1 MNKYIKYN
9 QNPSNLL
16 MRAFNQHKPTSP
28 NFTLFD
34 VGCNAGTNISWI
46 HNQYPQAEYYGV
58 DILPDAVSYARQRCP
73 YATILCDNI
82 ENMISITGDEYFD
95 YILLLDVLQHLSD
108 PLKVL
113 QEMKRLLKPNG
124 IIIATIPNLMHASV
138 LKPLLEQGLFTYSE
152 TGLLDYDHKHLFT
165 FAEIVNM
172 FKEANLHT
180 LIQAY
185 SIEIS
190 DQLNDFIRKLSHISY
205 LDKWQFT
212 TFEYIIAATN

>member
-9 QNPSNLL
+9 QNPSSLL

-28 NFTLFD
+28 NFTLLD
-34 VGCNAGTNISWI
+34 VGCNAGINISWV
-46 HNQYPQAEYYGV
+46 HNQYPQAEYYGI
-58 DILPDAVSYARQRCP
+58 DILQDAVSQARQKCP

-82 ENMISITGDEYFD
+82 EDMIAVKNEYFD

-113 QEMKRLLKPNG
+113 KEMKKVLKPNG

-138 LKPLLEQGLFTYSE
+138 LKLLLEQGLFTYSE

-165 FAEIVNM
+165 YAEIVNM
-172 FKEANLHT
+172 FKEANLNVC
-180 LIQAY
+180 IQTY
-185 SIEIS
+185 SIGVS

-212 TFEYIIAATN
+212 TFEYIITATN

>member
-9 QNPSNLL
+9 QNPSILL
-16 MRAFNQHKPTSP
+16 MKTFNQHKPTSP
-28 NFTLFD
+28 NFTLLD
-34 VGCNAGTNISWI
+34 VGCNAGINISWI
-46 HNQYPQAEYYGV
+46 HSQYPQAEYYGV
-58 DILPDAVSYARQRCP
+58 DILPDAVSQARQKCP

-82 ENMISITGDEYFD
+82 EDMITIKNEYFD

-113 QEMKRLLKPNG
+113 KEMKKLLKPNG

-138 LKPLLEQGLFTYSE
+138 LKLLLEQGLFTYSE

-165 FAEIVNM
+165 YAEIVNM
-172 FKEANLHT
+172 FKKANLNVF
-180 LIQAY
+180 IQAY
-185 SIEIS
+185 SIGVS

-212 TFEYIIAATN
+212 TFEYIITATN

>member
-9 QNPSNLL
+9 QQPSKLL
-16 MRAFNQHKPTSP
+16 MRAFSQHTPSSP
-28 NFTLFD
+28 DFTLLD
-34 VGCNAGTNISWI
+34 VGCNTGENLNWI
-46 HNQYPQAEYYGV
+46 HNQYPQAKYYGV
-58 DILPDAVSYARQRCP
+58 DILPDAVSQARQRCP

-82 ENMISITGDEYFD
+82 EDMIATGNECFD
-95 YILLLDVLQHLSD
+95 YILLLDVLQHLNN

-113 QEMKRLLKPNG
+113 QEMKKLLKPDG

-180 LIQAY
+180 VIQAY

-190 DQLNDFIRKLSHISY
+190 DQLSDFIRKLSHISY